1 MNDEDIDRPL
11 GNPHAGEDNVKPMHK
26 LGTRPHA
33 ADRDYRTYRP
43 TATVG
48 TAAGGAGT
56 GVDAGLPVPCVS
68 MDDSVVGSGVI
79 SCSPR
84 QVVPLK
90 PRRERTATGEWDSAD
105 DVAKGLN
112 HCVIVEPVASTAD
125 LEVRVP
131 AAVETPV
138 AGTGDSAAA
147 DKQ

>member
-11 GNPHAGEDNVKPMHK
+11 GNPHAGEDHVKTLHR
-26 LGTRPHA
+26 LGTRAHT

-43 TATVG
+43 TAAVG
-48 TAAGGAGT
+48 VAVGSSAGAGSQ
-56 GVDAGLPVPCVS
+56 VPCVS

-79 SCSPR
+79 NGSPC
-84 QVVPLK
+84 QGVPLK

-112 HCVIVEPVASTAD
+112 HCVIVEPGASTAD

-131 AAVETPV
+131 AAADTPAV
-138 AGTGDSAAA
+138 AGAGDSAAA